1 MVGIME
7 EAEERAGPAAFPS
20 SLMSSFSSRSCVW
33 KASLDFVYDT
43 HTLRFRDASRSHRRQ
58 SV

>member
-1 MVGIME
+1 ME